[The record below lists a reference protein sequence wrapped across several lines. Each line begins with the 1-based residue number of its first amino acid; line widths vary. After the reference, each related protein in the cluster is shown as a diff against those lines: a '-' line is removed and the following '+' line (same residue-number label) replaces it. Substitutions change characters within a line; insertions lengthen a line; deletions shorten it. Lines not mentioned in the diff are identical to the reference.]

1 MFFNDTD
8 ILIKKSNKDLNVF
21 KLGKNIIYKDINSYS
36 KEVVT
41 KEIINGD
48 YSFVDIH
55 IDIDDYD
62 RVYGILND
70 KKGKLLSINM
80 DDDTHRD
87 IILKYDY
94 RDFCIK
100 FPYIKDILNGKH
112 IFYYLVD
119 IENLYVSDLI
129 HIYKDRDLFIKNK
142 IDVVPHNIM
151 SNYEVV
157 WDEDIPIVFYFK
169 YIDDAEEL
177 FVSVFN
183 RNYNEWSKPLKI
195 TDSKKG
201 KVYLSAIKDVSGYYN
216 IVFSENNEGK
226 YYCKYIKGELI
237 YDKFEVLELQT
248 IKTDLMCLFPHIINY
263 RNELYIQWGEYNYVY
278 TCKSSDLGRTWDT
291 PKINNQ
297 ESNMNFQRYIY
308 KSNFI
313 EDREYIFKNIFGDRE
328 YMNMLDYKINDNL

>member
-1 MFFNDTD
+1 MFFNDTE

-21 KLGKNIIYKDINSYS
+21 KLGENIIYKDINSYS
-36 KEVVT
+36 KEVIT

-48 YSFVDIH
+48 YSFVDVY
-55 IDIDDYD
+55 IDIDESD

-70 KKGKLLSINM
+70 KKGGLFNINIE
-80 DDDTHRD
+80 RD
-87 IILKYDY
+87 IYREVVLKYDWENFY
-94 RDFCIK
+94 IK
-100 FPYIKDILNGKH
+100 FPYIKSISDQNH
-112 IFYYLVD
+112 IFYYLINKENPHITD
-119 IENLYVSDLI
+119 LMHIYINENLS
-129 HIYKDRDLFIKNK
+129 IKSR
-142 IDVVPHNIM
+142 IDEIPYNIM

-157 WDEDIPIVFYFK
+157 WDEDIPILFYFK

-177 FVSVFN
+177 FASVFN

-201 KVYLSAIKDVSGYYN
+201 KIYLSAIKDVGGYYN

-237 YDKFEVLELQT
+237 SDEFAVLELQT

-263 RNELYIQWGEYNYVY
+263 RNGLYIQWGEYNDVY
-278 TCKSSDLGRTWDT
+278 TCTSSDLGRTWDT

-297 ESNMNFQRYIY
+297 ESNMNFKRYIY
-308 KSNFI
+308 KSNYV
-313 EDREYIFKNIFGDRE
+313 EDREYIFKSIFGDRE